1 MLIIII
7 IIADQYLKHVILDF
21 LQTKQG
27 DDLVLIKSNESEWDH
42 PGKQDNPL
50 FTQELEVWHFSPL
63 IRVVQTHEM
72 PPRNGDVEMRMPR
85 CS

>member
-27 DDLVLIKSNESEWDH
+27 DDLVLMKSNESE
-42 PGKQDNPL
+42 
-50 FTQELEVWHFSPL
+50 
-63 IRVVQTHEM
+63 
-72 PPRNGDVEMRMPR
+72 
-85 CS
+85 